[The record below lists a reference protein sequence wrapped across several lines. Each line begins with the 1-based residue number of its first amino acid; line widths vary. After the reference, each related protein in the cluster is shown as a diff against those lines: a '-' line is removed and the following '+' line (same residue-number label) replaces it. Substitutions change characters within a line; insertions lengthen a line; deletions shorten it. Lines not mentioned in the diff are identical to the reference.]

1 MMASRRS
8 RNRRD
13 KRAEAAEMQRTG
25 AGLGT
30 NDMAAFV
37 LIEGGEIR
45 LIAYGDEARRLADE
59 AAEKAR
65 DSLAKK
71 P

>member
-13 KRAEAAEMQRTG
+13 KRAEAAEVQRHE
-25 AGLGT
+25 ADLGT
-30 NDMAAFV
+30 NDKATFV

-65 DSLAKK
+65 TKLARK

>member
-13 KRAEAAEMQRTG
+13 KRAEAEEMQRTG
-25 AGLGT
+25 WPVNECADNDSPWLVCKPCNAAGQCQR
-30 NDMAAFV
+30 MA
-37 LIEGGEIR
+37 ETR
-45 LIAYGDEARRLADE
+45 TKLAQ
-59 AAEKAR
+59 
-65 DSLAKK
+65 K